1 MDVRDAVATRFSCR
15 AFLPIRVPEHTVRE
29 ILTLAARS
37 PSAGNVQSWRV
48 HALAGERLEALK
60 ALLRPRMAEWPN
72 GEGTEFPIFPHDIA
86 RSLSVTAFRG
96 RGTDLSLD
104 RRVTRG

>member
-15 AFLPIRVPEHTVRE
+15 AFPPIPVPEHTVRE

-48 HALAGERLEALK
+48 HALAGA
-60 ALLRPRMAEWPN
+60 P
-72 GEGTEFPIFPHDIA
+72 
-86 RSLSVTAFRG
+86 
-96 RGTDLSLD
+96 
-104 RRVTRG
+104 